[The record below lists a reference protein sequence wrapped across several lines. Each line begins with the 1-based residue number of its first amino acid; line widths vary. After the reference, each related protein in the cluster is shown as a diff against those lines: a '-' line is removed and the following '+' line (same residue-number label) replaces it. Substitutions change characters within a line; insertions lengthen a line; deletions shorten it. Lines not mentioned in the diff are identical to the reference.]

1 MHRVT
6 VASALLV
13 ALAFS
18 TIAATN
24 ARPGPPALCAS
35 VEIGSATFLP
45 LGADGNPDPAVAPAD
60 IRKSL
65 PSILDASRDPLLH
78 METIRRASLYAAR
91 HPDLVAPLMLEL
103 QHRVLAAEAHSASP
117 ALAWLDAGYFLALM
131 DEVGLCDAAVSGRG
145 AAHGADGYAYILH
158 AATLAGERE
167 PALAGAIQLAGAYVT
182 FPLLHGGP
190 GDASYESMLTRYREH
205 LHAAQRLAPEGSP
218 LGDTLG
224 AHRRAFGPHLETK

>member
-1 MHRVT
+1 MHRFAA
-6 VASALLV
+6 ASALLV

-18 TIAATN
+18 AIAATSS
-24 ARPGPPALCAS
+24 RPGPPGLCAS
-35 VEIGSATFLP
+35 IDIGSATSLP
-45 LGADGNPDPAVAPAD
+45 LGADGNPDPTLDPAE

-65 PSILDASRDPLLH
+65 PSILGASRDPLLH

-91 HPDLVAPLMLEL
+91 HPELVTPLILEL
-103 QHRVLAAEAHSASP
+103 QDRVLAAESKSSSP

-131 DEVGLCDAAVSGRG
+131 DELGVCDAAVSGRG

-158 AATLAGERE
+158 AATLAGETD

-190 GDASYESMLTRYREH
+190 GDSSYQSTMIRYRDH
-205 LHAAQRLAPEGSP
+205 LAAVERLAPVGSS
-218 LGDTLG
+218 LRDNLG
-224 AHRRAFGPHLETK
+224 AHRDAFSRHLETK